1 MKYSEEQL
9 AELQEVEYSILE
21 EIIRVCDLERIPYFT
36 VGGTTLG
43 AVRHGA
49 MIPWDDDIDI
59 GMLREDYERF
69 LEVAPKRLKE
79 GFTLTWFQTDANAPT
94 YFAKVRKDG
103 TEFVEEYVE
112 DIDMHK
118 GVFVDIMP
126 YDKLPVS
133 ERKKK
138 KYYFDVILWNQI
150 YIAKSTGK
158 VSMVENSNNKLY
170 IVIRKVM
177 HALERPVSKAY
188 LYRKLDEKL
197 RKYNATDSQIISSRG
212 IKEFESPISDV
223 FPTVECQFGR
233 LKVMIPRNA
242 DKLLRIQYGDY
253 KELPPLDKRYG
264 HAPLKIKLEEKEG

>member
-1 MKYSEEQL
+1 MKYSEKQL
-9 AELQEVEYSILE
+9 AMLQEVEYSILE
-21 EIIRVCDLERIPYFT
+21 EIIRVCELEKIPYFT

-69 LEVAPKRLKE
+69 LKVAPQRLKK
-79 GFTLTWFQTDANAPT
+79 GFSLTWFQTDANTPT

-118 GVFVDIMP
+118 GIFVDIMP
-126 YDKLPVS
+126 YDKLPVN

-138 KYYFDVILWNQI
+138 KYYFDVMLWNQI
-150 YIAKSTGK
+150 YISKSTGK
-158 VSMVENSNNKLY
+158 ISMVDNLHNKLY
-170 IVIRKVM
+170 IVIRKVL
-177 HALERPVSKAY
+177 HAIERPVSKAY

-197 RKYNATDSQIISSRG
+197 RKYNATDSQLISSRG
-212 IKEFESPISDV
+212 IRDFESTVSDV
-223 FPTVECQFGR
+223 FPTVACQFGE

-253 KELPPLDKRYG
+253 NELPPIDKRCG
-264 HAPLKIKLEEKEG
+264 HAPLKLSFEEKEG